1 MGWRRKAR
9 TPRAMTAITWLLAVA
24 ILGTWGISMACLTVV
39 TAQEIYDRLYELSYD
54 FPREVSGYGR
64 LEEFLDK
71 SSPRYGDHRERPDVW
86 ENCLLSAISDSTNIQ
101 YYYIA
106 DYYGNGDGSGER
118 SKLIRDMIYPVE
130 TAVLFYDGDGK
141 LLHSSGEDIL
151 FFSYFTQ
158 AEWDAGV
165 DTNSNLHHGW
175 IDVSEGKDAAD
186 PAADPWGRLRESALD
201 GHFRHIDL
209 SAMRITGFFDVTELI
224 PVTVHY
230 VTDNEVWPVVERN
243 EQFFIGPDSDEYT
256 ISAVD
261 RTGELAWQ
269 LLFDR
274 SGDHRGQPL
283 VTIYVERPE
292 MYQSKGTPLTYGGQ
306 RYESLTALTEE
317 LDFPAWAS
325 VARYSSQLRE
335 AGVFRLKELLVFSGR
350 DYVDYQNFDYSAG
363 GAPETEWTMV
373 TAVRSRPL
381 ACAVS
386 ALRNLYI
393 GTGLLGLGLL
403 LAVRRSIKKRLVQ
416 PVAAVAEE
424 MAGEWNELRRRSDTP
439 PPWRETAALAAAYGE
454 ERDRRRMKD
463 NELARLDTALAY
475 AREAEQNRRQMT
487 SHMARELKTPPGGD
501 PQLRRGAAGAHCR
514 GEAGEVYRR
523 DPGGDGADGRHGA
536 GDAGPQP
543 PGGREGEAGPGR
555 LLPGGPDGEH
565 LCQAGQGGP
574 GEGAGDHLF
583 LPGGLHHHRR
593 RGADCPGGGEFCRQR
608 REVHAPGG
616 TDPGEDPAGA
626 LPHGPPG
633 GKRQRA
639 PGPGG
644 PGAGVGRLLPHG
656 RGPQRR
662 RHRPGAG
669 HCPADRGAP
678 RREVLGG
685 EHPPGVAFSF
695 SL

>member
-1 MGWRRKAR
+1 MSWRRKAR

-54 FPREVSGYGR
+54 FPREVSDYGR

-71 SSPRYGDHRERPDVW
+71 SSLRYGDHRERPDDW
-86 ENCLLSAISDSTNIQ
+86 ENRLLQAISSNITARCASDSH
-101 YYYIA
+101 Y
-106 DYYGNGDGSGER
+106 GSGER
-118 SKLIRDMIYPVE
+118 SKLIRDVSYPME
-130 TAVLFYDGDGK
+130 TAVLFYDGDGN

-165 DTNSNLHHGW
+165 DTASGHHYSW
-175 IDVSEGKDAAD
+175 IDVSEGKDAVD

-209 SAMRITGFFDVTELI
+209 SAMRITGFFDGTELI

-243 EQFFIGPDSDEYT
+243 EQFSTGPDSDEYT

-283 VTIYVERPE
+283 VTVYVERPE
-292 MYQSKGTPLTYGGQ
+292 MYQSQGTPLTYGGQ

-335 AGVFRLKELLVFSGR
+335 AGVFRLKELLVFSGQS
-350 DYVDYQNFDYSAG
+350 YADYQNFDYSAG

-393 GTGLLGLGLL
+393 GTGLLALGLL

-439 PPWRETAALAAAYGE
+439 PPWRETAALAEAYGE

-487 SHMARELKTPPGGD
+487 SHMAHELKTPLAVTHSYAEG
-501 PQLRRGAAGAHCR
+501 LREHIAEEKREKYIDVILAETERMDAMVLEMLDLSR
-514 GEAGEVYRR
+514 LEAGKVKLAR
-523 DPGGDGADGRHGA
+523 DDFSLVALTESIFAKLDRVAQGKGLEIIYSFPADFTITADEGRIA
-536 GDAGPQP
+536 QVVENFAANAVKYTP
-543 PGGREGEAGPGR
+543 PGGQIRVKIRRERSRTVLRVENDSEPLGQEALER
-555 LLPGGPDGEH
+555 VWDAFYRTDE
-565 LCQAGQGGP
+565 A
-574 GEGAGDHLF
+574 
-583 LPGGLHHHRR
+583 RS
-593 RGADCPGGGEFCRQR
+593 GGGTGLGLAIARQIV
-608 REVHAPGG
+608 ELH
-616 TDPGEDPAGA
+616 
-626 LPHGPPG
+626 G
-633 GKRQRA
+633 GKCWA
-639 PGPGG
+639 ENTPT
-644 PGAGVGRLLPHG
+644 
-656 RGPQRR
+656 
-662 RHRPGAG
+662 
-669 HCPADRGAP
+669 
-678 RREVLGG
+678 
-685 EHPPGVAFSF
+685 GVAFSF